1 MMSREMKVEA
11 MVVKAI
17 NEGYEF
23 LGKGMGSYESML
35 AHKRSEGYDVRCWYT
50 SITKNGRQWIMYGK
64 KKESKRSGKAKVVS
78 PVEAVMEELSI
89 DYESMTV
96 KQLKDICKER
106 KIAGY
111 SKMNKNQMIQSL
123 AI

>member
-23 LGKGMGSYESML
+23 LDKGMGSYESML

-50 SITKNGRQWIMYGK
+50 SITKNSRQWIMYGK
-64 KKESKRSGKAKVVS
+64 KKAGCHAAWFKGEGWTEQEYDETIPDLVITDLA
-78 PVEAVMEELSI
+78 
-89 DYESMTV
+89 
-96 KQLKDICKER
+96 QL
-106 KIAGY
+106 
-111 SKMNKNQMIQSL
+111 L
-123 AI
+123 A